1 MGIETILKQHIS
13 SIKYYENLPCIL
25 VNGSQLFETD
35 DKYIHKDLKRL
46 NELNI
51 INPLK
56 KIMTDDNLTD
66 KLNYSSLGVTVS
78 KAINQFEISA
88 VSKKYILFI
97 SEYIREQKNL
107 TDYISIAEFIRGFI
121 HKSDMTE
128 KELNI
133 FSYCI
138 NKYFHTNLHLF
149 VHNKMKVLY
158 LESISVTEELYQCL
172 KEDEGFNLENKR
184 LNDFTQKHNQTYTI
198 INDYL
203 NVLSYTYTKS
213 LNSAIVDLLKL
224 YVNPDKADVK
234 TQKAINKILDVLEN
248 CNDFFK
254 IHAQLDDI
262 NENIDIIVD
271 DLRKYTKNKNEKII
285 KRSENIIAA
294 FKDATS
300 LLICKK
306 QILILFFNKYLASLI
321 YQNYFKLYSIFKI
334 NDFCVGSNFNE
345 LEEYIWNNPYDTD
358 EIYEYIQKNLKDQKF
373 TSIDFTEKTLK
384 IPDFDDI
391 DILVCKILSG
401 INFAY
406 PCVNEKLIYIT
417 VNEVTKEGKN

>member
-121 HKSDMTE
+121 HKSDLTE

-184 LNDFTQKHNQTYTI
+184 LNDFT
-198 INDYL
+198 
-203 NVLSYTYTKS
+203 
-213 LNSAIVDLLKL
+213 
-224 YVNPDKADVK
+224 
-234 TQKAINKILDVLEN
+234 
-248 CNDFFK
+248 
-254 IHAQLDDI
+254 
-262 NENIDIIVD
+262 
-271 DLRKYTKNKNEKII
+271 
-285 KRSENIIAA
+285 
-294 FKDATS
+294 
-300 LLICKK
+300 
-306 QILILFFNKYLASLI
+306 
-321 YQNYFKLYSIFKI
+321 
-334 NDFCVGSNFNE
+334 
-345 LEEYIWNNPYDTD
+345 
-358 EIYEYIQKNLKDQKF
+358 
-373 TSIDFTEKTLK
+373 
-384 IPDFDDI
+384 
-391 DILVCKILSG
+391 
-401 INFAY
+401 
-406 PCVNEKLIYIT
+406 
-417 VNEVTKEGKN
+417 